1 MTRLLLQKAFY
12 ESALLLAS
20 CASLLFLF
28 CWIRVWVVCQ
38 FDLQQL
44 QGIIEQLRRFERF
57 IPVPLEQLLTYRG
70 SIAMVFHEPI
80 LILCVLVWSI
90 ARGSDAVSGEINR
103 GTMEMLLAQP
113 VGRLRWLACHTSV
126 CIVGL
131 IGLCGMCWLGL
142 ACGVHTLSV
151 QQQVAPTVE
160 VSLPFLPWKV
170 PLQVGPSQPVETP
183 LATYV
188 DANQFIAPT
197 CNLFAMSFFVLGLS
211 LFCSSWDRYRWRTLG
226 IVMGIFIVQFLL
238 QILSKA
244 TDATAFVGNFTFL
257 SAYKPDAMV
266 HFASQVPAGD
276 WWLWVPQEA
285 RSTSWPHALGPLGMT
300 LLLLFGGALWMLLAA
315 WRFRTRDIPAPL

>member
-1 MTRLLLQKAFY
+1 MTRLLLQKALH

-20 CASLLFLF
+20 CASLLCLF

-44 QGIIEQLRRFERF
+44 NSILEQLRRFERF
-57 IPVPLEQLLTYRG
+57 IPVPLEQLLTYSG
-70 SIAMVFHEPI
+70 SIAMVFHEPV

-113 VGRLRWLACHTSV
+113 VGRLRWLACHTAV
-126 CIVGL
+126 CIGGL
-131 IGLCGMCWLGL
+131 IALCGACWIGL

-151 QQQVAPTVE
+151 KQQVAPKFD
-160 VSLPFLPWKV
+160 VSLPLLPWSIPV
-170 PLQVGPSQPVETP
+170 QIGPAQQIETP
-183 LATYV
+183 LATFV

-211 LFCSSWDRYRWRTLG
+211 LFFSSWDRYRWRTLG
-226 IVMGIFIVQFLL
+226 IVMGVFILQFML

-244 TDATAFVGNFTFL
+244 TDATAFVGNFIFL
-257 SAYKPDAMV
+257 SAYKPDAIV
-266 HFASQVPAGD
+266 HFATDNPAAA
-276 WWLWVPQEA
+276 WWLWVPVEE
-285 RSTSWPHALGPLGMT
+285 RSGSWPHALGPLGMT
-300 LLLLFGGALWMLLAA
+300 LLLLAGGVAWIMLAA

>member
-1 MTRLLLQKAFY
+1 MTRLLLQKSLH
-12 ESALLLAS
+12 ESAVLLIS
-20 CASLLFLF
+20 CAILLFLF

-44 QGIIEQLRRFERF
+44 NSIIEQLRRFERF
-57 IPVPLEQLLTYRG
+57 IPVPLEQLLTYSG

-80 LILCVLVWSI
+80 LILCVMVWVI

-131 IGLCGMCWLGL
+131 IALCGVCWLGL
-142 ACGVHTLSV
+142 AYGIHTLSV
-151 QQQVAPTVE
+151 QQQIAPTFD
-160 VSLPFLPWKV
+160 VSLPLLPWTLPV
-170 PLQVGPSQPVETP
+170 QIGPAQQVETP

-188 DANQFIAPT
+188 NASQFIAPT

-226 IVMGIFIVQFLL
+226 IVMGIFIVQFML

-244 TDATAFVGNFTFL
+244 TDATAFVANFTFL
-257 SAYKPDAMV
+257 TAYKPDAIV
-266 HFASQVPAGD
+266 YFANDTPAAA
-276 WWLWVPQEA
+276 WWLWVPLDE
-285 RSTSWPHALGPLGMT
+285 RTRSWPHALGPLGMT
-300 LLLLFGGALWMLLAA
+300 LLLLAGGVVWMLLAA